1 MGAAQQPD
9 SVPQGVAHSAAA
21 EPLPEQA
28 GALAAAAPVTVAKT
42 GSGGADGGV
51 PRVPLLSLD
60 GFEGPLDL
68 LLDLARAQKVDLS
81 RISILQLVEQY
92 LAVVESARKVRL
104 ELAADWLVMAA
115 WLAWLKSRLL
125 LPAEDDLAAEGEDAA
140 ELLQERLIEL
150 ACMTELARWLET
162 RPRLGR
168 DVFARGEGENLIEI
182 DRSGLALDMP
192 QLMRAYMAAMR
203 RTARKRIY
211 VPRTIRFWTVQD
223 ALSRLTR
230 LLGTTPPGWN
240 SLDAFLP
247 EQLPEEG
254 VGQDAMRQRRA
265 AVAGTLI
272 AGLELAK
279 SGRLELRQDETFG
292 KILLRPHEMQEPPPE
307 DEDGEESVS
316 PSSDFGQTVAAQPK
330 GAAGTRADQTDPDKN
345 TAQQTNAAQDT
356 TPGHTAR
363 GTGRNSP

>member
-1 MGAAQQPD
+1 MDADQRPALPPDAPAPDETLATGVSPAPQETASPEAGAAQPA
-9 SVPQGVAHSAAA
+9 STEEA
-21 EPLPEQA
+21 
-28 GALAAAAPVTVAKT
+28 
-42 GSGGADGGV
+42 V
-51 PRVPLLSLD
+51 PRVPVLHLD

-125 LPAEDDLAAEGEDAA
+125 LPAEDDLAMEGEEAA

-150 ACMTELARWLET
+150 ACMGELARWLDA

-168 DVFARGEGENLIEI
+168 DVWARGESETLIEI

-211 VPRTIRFWTVQD
+211 APRTIRFWTVQD

-230 LLGTTPPGWN
+230 LLGETPPGWN

-247 EQLPEEG
+247 DALPEAA
-254 VGQDAMRQRRA
+254 VGEDAIRQRRA
-265 AVAGTLI
+265 AMAGTLI

-292 KILLRPHEMQEPPPE
+292 QILLRPHEGPIDPVE
-307 DEDGEESVS
+307 DEETPPAPDAAAEDSLAEEEQGADAAVQAASDQQ
-316 PSSDFGQTVAAQPK
+316 PSKRRK
-330 GAAGTRADQTDPDKN
+330 GKRGRH
-345 TAQQTNAAQDT
+345 NA
-356 TPGHTAR
+356 
-363 GTGRNSP
+363 